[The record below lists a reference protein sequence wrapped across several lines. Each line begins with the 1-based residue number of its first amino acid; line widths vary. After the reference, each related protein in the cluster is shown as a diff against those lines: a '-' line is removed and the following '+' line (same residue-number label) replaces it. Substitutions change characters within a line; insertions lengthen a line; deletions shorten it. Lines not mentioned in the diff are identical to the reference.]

1 MATIRR
7 FIGRTGI
14 LVLLVA
20 LAALLGS
27 TVASAGNPE
36 AGSIQRLT
44 FDELPFQPV
53 DGLSYRG
60 VTFNFTVGGVP
71 SLDANYN
78 SGGPG
83 QLVFV
88 QDPSLEG
95 NATGVLTLTFDEPT
109 NVLAFGA
116 ALSSGGTLR
125 TGFAVE
131 LFAPDGHSRSI
142 TAVRTRSLRGFTE
155 GRFSYAGLAVK
166 RAVIRFNPYVA
177 PRFAFDNLSYQG
189 TATTAD
195 ASPTTPDNGT
205 RPGPVWPTAIAPGAE

>member
-1 MATIRR
+1 MTTIRR

-27 TVASAGNPE
+27 TGVSAGNPE

-53 DGLSYRG
+53 DRLSFRG
-60 VTFNFTVGGVP
+60 VTFNFTVGSSP

-95 NATGVLTLTFDEPT
+95 NATGVLTLTFNEPT

-116 ALSSGGTLR
+116 ALARGGTLR
-125 TGFAVE
+125 TGFTVE

-155 GRFSYAGLAVK
+155 GRFSYTGLAVK
-166 RAVIRFNPYVA
+166 RAVIQFNLYVA

-189 TATTAD
+189 TDTAPLPL
-195 ASPTTPDNGT
+195 PTTPDAGP
-205 RPGPVWPTAIAPGAE
+205 RPGPVWPTATNTGGN